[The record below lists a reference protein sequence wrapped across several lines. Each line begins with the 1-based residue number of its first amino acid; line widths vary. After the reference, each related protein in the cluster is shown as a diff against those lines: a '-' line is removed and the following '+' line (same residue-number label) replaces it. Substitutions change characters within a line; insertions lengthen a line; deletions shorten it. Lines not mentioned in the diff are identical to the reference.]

1 MSIDH
6 LQNRI
11 RKTKNP
17 SVLEIQLD
25 FKQIPPCYLPEEAAH
40 IRFRDYIL
48 ELLAHLKGVIPAV
61 RFGFS
66 SFAVVGCDGIGILT
80 ELLKAASG
88 MDYYVILDA
97 PEFLSPASAK
107 LIADGLFGEAA
118 PYCCDA
124 AIISSYL
131 GSDGWKPFLPYCENN
146 GKDVFVV
153 VRTGNKSA
161 PELQDLLSG
170 ARIVHAVAADH
181 VNRYGGHCVG
191 KSGYSGVSVMASA
204 SNTESLRSL
213 RSKYSKLFLL
223 VDGYDY
229 PSANAKNC
237 AAAFDK
243 LGHGAAV
250 CAGSSIVYAWA
261 NEPGNPE
268 NYLES
273 AMSAAERM
281 KKNIGRYVTVL

>member
-1 MSIDH
+1 
-6 LQNRI
+6 
-11 RKTKNP
+11 
-17 SVLEIQLD
+17 
-25 FKQIPPCYLPEEAAH
+25 
-40 IRFRDYIL
+40 
-48 ELLAHLKGVIPAV
+48 
-61 RFGFS
+61 
-66 SFAVVGCDGIGILT
+66 
-80 ELLKAASG
+80 
-88 MDYYVILDA
+88 
-97 PEFLSPASAK
+97 
-107 LIADGLFGEAA
+107 
-118 PYCCDA
+118 
-124 AIISSYL
+124 
-131 GSDGWKPFLPYCENN
+131 
-146 GKDVFVV
+146 
-153 VRTGNKSA
+153 
-161 PELQDLLSG
+161 
-170 ARIVHAVAADH
+170 
-181 VNRYGGHCVG
+181 
-191 KSGYSGVSVMASA
+191 MASA

-281 KKNIGRYVTVL
+281 KKNLGRYVTVL

>member
-17 SVLEIQLD
+17 SVLEVRLD
-25 FKQIPPCYLPEEAAH
+25 YAQIPPCFLPEENS
-40 IRFRDYIL
+40 ISRFREYIL
-48 ELLAHLKGVIPAV
+48 SVLTHLKGFIPAL
-61 RFGFS
+61 RFDFS
-66 SFAVVGCDGIGILT
+66 SFAVSGCDGLAALT
-80 ELLKAASG
+80 ELMNAASA
-88 MDYYVILDA
+88 MDYYIILDA
-97 PEFLSPASAK
+97 PEILSPASAQ
-107 LIADGLFGEAA
+107 LVADGLFGEASLFK
-118 PYCCDA
+118 CNA
-124 AIISSYL
+124 AVISSYL
-131 GSDGWKPFLPYCENN
+131 GSDGWKPFLSYCEKHD
-146 GKDVFVV
+146 KDIFVT

-170 ARIVHAVAADH
+170 SRIVHAVAADH
-181 VNRYGGHCVG
+181 VNRYGAQCVG
-191 KSGYSGVSVMASA
+191 KSGYSRVSVMASA
-204 SNTESLRSL
+204 SSTESLRSL

-250 CAGSSIVYAWA
+250 CAGASITRAWM
-261 NEPGNPE
+261 NESDNPE
-268 NYLES
+268 NYLDC
-273 AMSAAERM
+273 AMAAAERM
-281 KKNIGRYVTVL
+281 KKNLGRYVTIL